1 MIDMVQKTTLPNG
14 IRIVTETLPYLY
26 SVSVGIWVENGSRD
40 ESPAENGI
48 SHFIEHMIFKG
59 TRNRTALE
67 IAKEMDA
74 IGGMS
79 NAFTSKEQTCFYTRV
94 LENHLEQGVR
104 ILLDIFL
111 NSLFEPEE
119 LERERQVVLQE
130 ISMVED
136 TPDEYTHVL
145 LGETAYQG
153 NSLAQPI
160 LGTPETVQ
168 AITQERILDY
178 LGRSYGPE
186 KIVVAAAGKVDHTA
200 FVDLVAPDLNKIPPI
215 TATNNRRNPVLSSK
229 SKTVTKDLEQVHLA
243 WATKAPAAD
252 DPKRYVS
259 TLMNVI
265 MGGNMSSRLFQEV
278 REKRGLAYSIYS
290 FLSSYRDSGMWG
302 IYTAIAK
309 ETLTETLK
317 IIGLELQKLKKGEL
331 SSSELSAAKEFVK
344 GGILLGAESSD
355 NRMTRIAKN
364 EILFGRDVSFEEIL
378 RDLEKVT
385 PAEVADLA
393 DEILQPDQFSLV
405 SLGPL
410 TEGDLP
416 SPAIA
421 LR

>member
-1 MIDMVQKTTLPNG
+1 MVQKTVLNNG
-14 IRIVTETLPYLY
+14 IRIVTEPLPYLY
-26 SVSVGIWVENGSRD
+26 SVSVGIWVDNGSRD
-40 ESPAENGI
+40 ENPDENGT

-59 TRNRTALE
+59 TRNRSALE

-79 NAFTSKEQTCFYTRV
+79 NAFTSKEQTCFYNRV
-94 LENHLEQGVR
+94 LENHLEQGVE

-111 NSLFEPEE
+111 NSLFDPEE
-119 LERERQVVLQE
+119 LERERLVVLQE

-145 LGETAYQG
+145 LGETAYEG

-168 AITQERILDY
+168 AINQKRILNY
-178 LGRSYGPE
+178 LGRSYSPE
-186 KIVVAAAGKVDHTA
+186 KIVVAAAGKVDHEA
-200 FVDLVAPDLNKIPPI
+200 FLNLVAPALDKIRPI
-215 TATNNRRNPVLSSK
+215 AATNNRHNPVLSSR
-229 SKTVTKDLEQVHLA
+229 SKVVSKDLEQVHVA
-243 WATKAPAAD
+243 WATGAPSAV
-252 DPKRYVS
+252 DPRRYAC

-278 REKRGLAYSIYS
+278 REKRGLAYTIYS
-290 FLSSYRDSGMWG
+290 FLSSYRDIGMWG
-302 IYTAIAK
+302 IYTAVAK
-309 ETLTETLK
+309 ETLAETLK
-317 IIGLELQKLKKGEL
+317 VIGQELQKLKKGKL

-364 EILFGRDVSFEEIL
+364 EITFGRDLPFEEIL
-378 RDLEKVT
+378 KDLDKVT
-385 PAEVADLA
+385 PDEVVALA

-405 SLGPL
+405 SLGPVS
-410 TEGDLP
+410 EEALP

-421 LR
+421 LS